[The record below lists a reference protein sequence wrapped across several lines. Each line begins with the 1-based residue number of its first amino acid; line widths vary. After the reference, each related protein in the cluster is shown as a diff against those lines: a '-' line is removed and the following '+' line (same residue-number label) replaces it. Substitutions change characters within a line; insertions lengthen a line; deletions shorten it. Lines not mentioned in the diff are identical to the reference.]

1 MTPQPPAARSTLDI
15 ALWFQSRG
23 ESAGDALSQRKLH
36 LLLYLAQAHYAA
48 DHDGQKL
55 MPATFLATDAGPLEP
70 NMFQLF
76 ADGRCTIPG
85 ADPSFG
91 VETHLHEIW
100 ARYGRKTAEQ
110 IATIIG
116 RDGVWRAVLSRGNR
130 IEIPF
135 EAIYRGYGGGGGGG
149 KAVPLAERQVER
161 AADGAAPEAP
171 AKEKEYW
178 TLDGRRAQKWV
189 PGVSRGAAA
198 PVPAA
203 PASDKKGQGGGIRRI
218 IPAPGKGGR

>member
-1 MTPQPPAARSTLDI
+1 MTLQPPAARSTLDI
-15 ALWFQSRG
+15 ALWFQSRS

-48 DHDGQKL
+48 DHGGQKL

-76 ADGRCTIPG
+76 ADGRCALPG
-85 ADPSFG
+85 NDPSFA

-100 ARYGRKTAEQ
+100 ARYGKKTGEQ

-116 RDGVWRAVLSRGNR
+116 RDGVWKAVLSRGNR

-135 EAIYRGYGGGGGGG
+135 EALFRGYGGGG
-149 KAVPLAERQVER
+149 KAVPLAERQTET
-161 AADGAAPEAP
+161 AAPDAP

-189 PGVSRGAAA
+189 PGVGRGAAPQA
-198 PVPAA
+198 PVA
-203 PASDKKGQGGGIRRI
+203 PAKKPPGGGIRRI